1 MSEHERSRTTDASPT
16 SPESDADHTEGRAKL
31 RLAQDEPEDDTEGH
45 VRPPMRPVDQI
56 P

>member
-1 MSEHERSRTTDASPT
+1 MGGGTAMSEDDT
-16 SPESDADHTEGRAKL
+16 
-31 RLAQDEPEDDTEGH
+31 EDDTEGH